1 MAVSSITVQS
11 AQQSGSTVK
20 VTYTVF
26 GLFPGSGEVS
36 GFVEL
41 FSPTSFGGQ
50 PVASSEFSH
59 FQSQSQVTYTDSV
72 DISGLADG
80 TYTARVSWNDME
92 GNSGSDSTSV
102 TIQQDDTPG
111 GGTDPGED
119 PDELTV
125 EVVSCGLQGGNTASP
140 GDRPV
145 FEAQIQNLSATTVDL
160 PVTLFVNGE
169 APFGERMEPN
179 IEPGETRTFLSDPV
193 LPEEG
198 TYNYELEVGEPV
210 PA

>member
-11 AQQSGSTVK
+11 AQQSGSVVE

-26 GLFPGSGEVS
+26 GLFQGSGEVS

-41 FSPTSFGGQ
+41 FSSTSFGGQ
-50 PVASSEFSH
+50 PAASSEFSH

-80 TYTARVSWNDME
+80 TYTARVSWNDLE
-92 GNSGSDSTSV
+92 GNNGSDSTTV
-102 TIQQDDTPG
+102 TIQQEDTPG
-111 GGTDPGED
+111 GGTDPGEE
-119 PDELTV
+119 PDELAV
-125 EVVSCGLQGGNTASP
+125 EIVSCGLQGGDTASP

-145 FEAQIQNLSATTVDL
+145 FEAKIQNLSASAVDL
-160 PVTLFVNGE
+160 PVTLLVNGG
-169 APFGERMEPN
+169 APFGGSVEPN
-179 IEPGETRTFLSDPV
+179 IEPGEVRTFLADPV

-198 TYNYELEVGEPV
+198 TYEYELEVGEPTL
-210 PA
+210 A

>member
-1 MAVSSITVQS
+1 MAVSSIAVQS
-11 AQQSGSTVK
+11 AQQSGSAVE

-26 GLFPGSGEVS
+26 GLFLGSGEVS

-41 FSPTSFGGQ
+41 FSSTSFGGQ

-59 FQSQSQVTYTDSV
+59 FQSQSQVTYTDIV

-80 TYTARVSWNDME
+80 TYTARVSWEDLE
-92 GNSGSDSTSV
+92 GNSGSDSATV
-102 TIQQDDTPG
+102 TIQQEDTPG

-119 PDELTV
+119 PDDLVV
-125 EVVSCGLQGGNTASP
+125 EVTSCGPRRNSASP

-145 FEAQIQNLSATTVDL
+145 FEAQIQNLSSTTVDV
-160 PVTLFVNGE
+160 PVTLLVNGE
-169 APFGERMEPN
+169 APFGESTESN

-198 TYNYELEVGEPV
+198 TYNYELEVGDPT

>member
-1 MAVSSITVQS
+1 MAVSSITVDS
-11 AQQSGSTVK
+11 AEQSGSTVG

-26 GLFPGSGEVS
+26 GLFLGAGEIS

-41 FSPTSFGGQ
+41 YSTTSFGG
-50 PVASSEFSH
+50 PPAASSPFSH
-59 FQSQSQVTYTDSV
+59 SQSRDTATYTDTV

-80 TYTARVSWNDME
+80 TYTARVSWEDLE
-92 GNSGSDSTSV
+92 GNSGSDSTTVS
-102 TIQQDDTPG
+102 IQQEDTPG
-111 GGTDPGED
+111 GGTGPGED
-119 PDELTV
+119 PDELVV
-125 EVVSCGLQGGNTASP
+125 EVTSCGPQRDSASP
-140 GDRPV
+140 GDSPV
-145 FEAQIQNLSATTVDL
+145 FEAQIQNLSSTTVDV
-160 PVTLFVNGE
+160 PVTLLVNGE
-169 APFGERMEPN
+169 APFGESTEPN